1 MDDRELIERA
11 KAGDERAFTELYKR
25 YRETVFNFSYTV
37 CHNKDYAEE
46 VVQDTFINVFRKLHQ
61 YDGRSKFSTWLYSI
75 VVNNCQMQ
83 HRRSK
88 LEQATV
94 SIEELRDTTTRDS
107 DEPIELPG
115 MVDLQ
120 PDSIII
126 SDELREALNRALQKL
141 PLDYRLPFILRDL
154 EGLNNEEAASVLGLT
169 IAAFKSRLHRARSFI
184 RTELKDFSSDYLD

>member
-25 YRETVFNFSYTV
+25 YRDTVFNFSYAV

-46 VVQDTFINVFRKLHQ
+46 VVQDTFINVFRKIHQ

-83 HRRSK
+83 NRRSK
-88 LEQATV
+88 LERATI
-94 SIEELRDTTTRDS
+94 SIEELRDVAMHDTN
-107 DEPIELPG
+107 EPIELAG
-115 MVDLQ
+115 TADLQ
-120 PDSIII
+120 PDRIVI

-141 PLDYRLPFILRDL
+141 PLDFRLPFILRDL
-154 EGLNNEEAASVLGLT
+154 EGLNNEDAASVLGLT
-169 IAAFKSRLHRARSFI
+169 IAALKSRLHRARSFI
-184 RTELKDFSSDYLD
+184 RTELKDFSSD